1 MKSKRAGEYLKGHL
15 GTFPL
20 EAYVGAMKSVEIAEE
35 DMIEK
40 AVKAFAEACEIHRHV
55 VFGGTPACDDAINP
69 EATSGIGKT
78 IIVTLRK
85 WFGKP
90 TRDNL

>member
-40 AVKAFAEACEIHRHV
+40 AVKAFAEACEMYAGNERCLECV
-55 VFGGTPACDDAINP
+55 KCKDCERVKKFRQRL
-69 EATSGIGKT
+69 EK
-78 IIVTLRK
+78 R
-85 WFGKP
+85 
-90 TRDNL
+90 